1 MTGRS
6 LFVWA
11 AYEPRRA
18 PSAPAIERQR
28 MTVFV
33 DARDCALLL
42 LISAFLGVYS
52 WRRSTLLERWIVT
65 SLVMLLAFFAGRL
78 TAP

>member
-1 MTGRS
+1 
-6 LFVWA
+6 
-11 AYEPRRA
+11 
-18 PSAPAIERQR
+18 